1 MIAFALPLL
10 KKGLGLIPW
19 AKVALYLLGAVVA
32 LFMYLTWKHNIEQ
45 ASLAKFNAD
54 QMQELVKNQKEIK
67 EKLQAFDELQQK
79 YYENAEQYR
88 KDLEKKLLHK
98 EYDMEQITA
107 HVNAINH
114 SLEQTLVW
122 ARNAKQTQ

>member
-88 KDLEKKLLHK
+88 KDLEKKLSG
-98 EYDMEQITA
+98 
-107 HVNAINH
+107 INNFLA
-114 SLEQTLVW
+114 SDE
-122 ARNAKQTQ
+122 AKKMDRPASPLLKKTFEELRKNQ